1 MLGKTCIKNSAKE
14 GHGISAKGFFF
25 FGLGF
30 MHEEKTK
37 KLGAKDQVPC
47 VMVIFEVKT
56 TTKKQMS
63 SAFYILHLVY
73 ALRKTWKKPS
83 TMICKFGR

>member
-1 MLGKTCIKNSAKE
+1 MAYQPKV
-14 GHGISAKGFFF
+14 FFF

-63 SAFYILHLVY
+63 SAFYILYLY
-73 ALRKTWKKPS
+73 IWLCTEENLEKTQYNLF
-83 TMICKFGR
+83 MFGKFK